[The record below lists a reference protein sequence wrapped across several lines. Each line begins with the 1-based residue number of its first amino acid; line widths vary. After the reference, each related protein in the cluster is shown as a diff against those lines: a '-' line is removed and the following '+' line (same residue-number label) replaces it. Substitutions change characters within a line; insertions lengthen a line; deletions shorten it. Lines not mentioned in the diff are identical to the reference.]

1 MFGVL
6 CIGLLQHIYTGRQ
19 PSNEYFNE
27 LIVCLDSTSS
37 DVRRSIEKTIEQQV
51 DNEIEFNVVEKTGST
66 LSKKL
71 YTQSIHVIKYIDS
84 VKNIIASSNKR
95 DNYIDNNITDNITE
109 YDNGLLDSGIR
120 MLPEQIRERVY
131 CQIGQILWNK
141 ELNNSLLIKKLFKHQ
156 KKHEAIALLSALKA
170 NVLFATKRFV
180 DEIARSYAYYTCGFN
195 TIQAIAV
202 PNTSYAISGDN
213 ARATLFQAAY
223 YNKIDPTIATNVKSN
238 IKVERGVASLT
249 TYATTPGIKIL
260 SGTASIQ
267 LRDTIRTY
275 PWQTQYYVAPK
286 GIYMHVD
293 NANKC
298 YAGIPFSMTIGVD
311 EYSADKLSLRSKNA
325 VIKKITDSTYSITA
339 PKGVQSFMVYMDA
352 VNKDGSISQ
361 SIAAKH
367 IKVLQPLPD
376 ISIGNIQ
383 HGLIA
388 KGYIQQHP
396 TLSAIP
402 RDEELDIT
410 YYIKQYTISSIS
422 KDNRYIEP
430 ITINSS
436 KIDTDIIQSLHS
448 GDRLLITD
456 IIATDNYGNIH
467 RLPGTTFRVE

>member
-1 MFGVL
+1 M
-6 CIGLLQHIYTGRQ
+6 
-19 PSNEYFNE
+19 
-27 LIVCLDSTSS
+27 DSVSS
-37 DVRRSIEKTIEQQV
+37 AIIPDIEKIIAKGVEQ
-51 DNEIEFNVVEKTGST
+51 DGEIAPYEERPST
-66 LSKKL
+66 FAKRIYALSQEL
-71 YTQSIHVIKYIDS
+71 RDTLDAVR
-84 VKNIIASSNKR
+84 NIISSSNKKR
-95 DNYIDNNITDNITE
+95 DTYIDDSRLSKLSSLISNYLDTAAKTLYYREWQAVREELLADFWGDIQ
-109 YDNGLLDSGIR
+109 YDSNLLST
-120 MLPEQIRERVY
+120 
-131 CQIGQILWNK
+131 
-141 ELNNSLLIKKLFKHQ
+141 LFKNQ
-156 KKHEAIALLSALKA
+156 RKEEAIAVLSSIKLNALNTIRYA
-170 NVLFATKRFV
+170 VIYAYSNRVVCILRF
-180 DEIARSYAYYTCGFN
+180 DEIQTIAIPITNFVFN
-195 TIQAIAV
+195 
-202 PNTSYAISGDN
+202 NDN
-213 ARATLFQAAY
+213 ATAIIFTAT
-223 YNKIDPTIATNVKSN
+223 YNKAIDPIITTSVKSN
-238 IKVERGVASLT
+238 IKVEHGIASLT

-260 SGTASIQ
+260 SGTASMQ
-267 LRDTIRTY
+267 LRDTTHTY

-286 GIYMHVD
+286 GIYMHID

-298 YAGIPFSMTIGVD
+298 YAGIAFSMTIGVD
-311 EYSADKLSLRSKNA
+311 EYGADKLLLRSKNA
-325 VIKKITDSTYSITA
+325 VIKKITDSIYSITA

-367 IKVLQPLPD
+367 IKVLQPIPD
-376 ISIGNIQ
+376 IAIGNIQ